1 MREVELKAEISPENI
16 PSLISYLEQQ
26 GYSELGT
33 IRQEDDYYNHPSRD
47 FRKTD
52 EAFRLRSVTPADGT
66 PETFITYKGRN
77 LAETGQSREE
87 LECGVSDAAV
97 MRAVLDMTPGS
108 LYYGAVAPVHK
119 TRRAFK
125 NGDVTVC
132 VDEVDGLGTF
142 FEAEIVCAEAD
153 EPRASERLTA
163 LMDEL
168 AFVSPV
174 MQPKTYLEL
183 IIFGKTNG

>member
-1 MREVELKAEISPENI
+1 MREVELKAEISPDNI
-16 PSLISYLEQQ
+16 PALISYLEQQ
-26 GYSELGT
+26 GYTELGT

-52 EAFRLRSVTPADGT
+52 EAFRLRSVTSADGT

-97 MRAVLDMTPGS
+97 MRAVLDRLGFVN
-108 LYYGAVAPVHK
+108 VAPVHK